1 MAGKRT
7 PSSARSKAMN
17 HPAGGHANT
26 IGRQTERPS
35 DLWTHSAETTMPRP
49 VSPFRPGLE
58 SLEDRCLPATYFVA
72 PGGNDAGPGSA
83 AQPLGTIQAGLN
95 RAVAGDTVTVAGGTY
110 AEKLTFP
117 HSGAAGSFITLQGAP
132 GARPLVTSG
141 GSPGGNLMLLQDV
154 SFVRVTGFEIA
165 GLQTSDGSGIRLL
178 GSGTDLEVR
187 NNVIHDILGT
197 DAMAVTVYGSS
208 SAAPL

>member
-1 MAGKRT
+1 
-7 PSSARSKAMN
+7 
-17 HPAGGHANT
+17 
-26 IGRQTERPS
+26 
-35 DLWTHSAETTMPRP
+35 MPRTVP
-49 VSPFRPGLE
+49 PFRPGLE
-58 SLEDRCLPATYFVA
+58 HLEDRCLPASYFVA

-110 AEKLTFP
+110 VEKLTFP
-117 HSGAAGSFITLQGAP
+117 HSGTAGNFITLQAAP

-141 GSPGGNLMLLQDV
+141 GAPGGNLMFLQDV
-154 SFVRVTGFEIA
+154 SFIRVSGFEIA

-178 GSGTDLEVR
+178 GSGTNLELR

-197 DAMAVTVYGSS
+197 DAMAITVYGNS
-208 SAAPL
+208 SAGP